1 MGEPGKNSI
10 RIPDLKDCQ
19 EVIDIFYN
27 HGHKELD
34 TARMYGEG
42 TTEEVSA
49 RATFPL
55 LLVWR
60 NVKYLAKL
68 DLKDCTIDTK
78 YVCPLRVCS
87 LTGPVHSSGF
97 ILCNPAIT
105 PLLNCSRSS
114 CKVWRHSDDRKPMS
128 SICMRQ
134 IEAYHL
140 RRPAKRLMLCIRKDY
155 CESLSGIGFRLS
167 DMI

>member
-1 MGEPGKNSI
+1 MTMGEPGKNSI

-55 LLVWR
+55 LLV
-60 NVKYLAKL
+60 
-68 DLKDCTIDTK
+68 
-78 YVCPLRVCS
+78 
-87 LTGPVHSSGF
+87 
-97 ILCNPAIT
+97 
-105 PLLNCSRSS
+105 
-114 CKVWRHSDDRKPMS
+114 
-128 SICMRQ
+128 
-134 IEAYHL
+134 
-140 RRPAKRLMLCIRKDY
+140 
-155 CESLSGIGFRLS
+155 
-167 DMI
+167 